1 MNSKIPKISIITVTL
16 NSENTIERTIK
27 SVIRL
32 NYIKKKIQY
41 IIVYGGS
48 TDNTL
53 NIINKYKKYIH
64 FFLSEK
70 DLGMYYAINKGLK
83 HSTGDIIGILNSDD
97 YFYKNALI
105 IVSKY
110 FKKFHIDYLFGT
122 VKKDKTHQ
130 GFHKNKIWYKFD
142 IYPSHSVGF
151 FIKRSTQNEVGNYNT
166 KFKYSADRDLLYK
179 LITNNKFTGMPTK
192 KNEVLG
198 KFSTDGMSSKISF
211 FKKML
216 EESKIRV
223 SNNQNFFL
231 VYLLLI
237 LRLLYYA
244 TRKLIKKLN
253 FIIFRKSN
261 YNIYDTKLKKV

>member
-1 MNSKIPKISIITVTL
+1 MYSKISIITVSL
-16 NSENTIERTIK
+16 NSEKSIERTIK
-27 SVIRL
+27 SIIKL
-32 NYIKKKIQY
+32 NYNKNKIEF
-41 IIVYGGS
+41 IIVDGGS

-53 NIINKYKKYIH
+53 KIINNYRKYIH

-70 DLGMYYAINKGLK
+70 DQGMYYAINKGLK
-83 HSTGDIIGILNSDD
+83 HCTGDIIGILNSDD
-97 YFYKNALI
+97 YFYKNALL

-110 FKKFHIDYLFGT
+110 FRKFNIDYLFGT
-122 VKKDKTHQ
+122 VKKKKIHH

-151 FIKRSTQNEVGNYNT
+151 FIKRSVQNIIGNYDI

-179 LITNNKFTGMPTK
+179 LISNNKFIGMPTK
-192 KNEVLG
+192 KNEVIG
-198 KFSTDGMSSKISF
+198 KFSPDGISSKISF

-223 SNNQNFFL
+223 SNNQNFYL

-237 LRLLYYA
+237 MRLSYYFIRKFLR
-244 TRKLIKKLN
+244 KN
-253 FIIFRKSN
+253 
-261 YNIYDTKLKKV
+261 